1 VVVINPGT
9 NDVITSLHL
18 NNAKVQ
24 LTTSYLTSET
34 DELKAVKI
42 NGDRN
47 VIPARSIVTLTGII
61 K

>member
-1 VVVINPGT
+1 
-9 NDVITSLHL
+9 L

-42 NGDRN
+42 TGDKN